1 MSWLKRVFSSM
12 SPSSFNPAMVQS
24 NYNATLS
31 SGFSGNPGL
40 SSHKEWGSQNPDIPL
55 EYVGIQGEYDP
66 QGLAK
71 RVAQR
76 FEQHPLVK
84 NIETL
89 CILQNGARI
98 SLLGK
103 IDDAVLLQQV
113 IDLAKQVSG
122 TKEVDVSQV
131 VIERSLIKAR

>member
-1 MSWLKRVFSSM
+1 
-12 SPSSFNPAMVQS
+12 
-24 NYNATLS
+24 
-31 SGFSGNPGL
+31 
-40 SSHKEWGSQNPDIPL
+40 
-55 EYVGIQGEYDP
+55 
-66 QGLAK
+66 
-71 RVAQR
+71 
-76 FEQHPLVK
+76 VK

-122 TKEVDVSQV
+122 TKEVDISQV
-131 VIERSLIKAR
+131 VIERSLIKAG